1 MRIKKCKMERMKYD
15 RINYKLWGGTN
26 VKEITVQNPV
36 LKGFNPDPSM
46 IYVKDTFYIATSTFE
61 YKPGVVIHYSKDL
74 VEWEQMGVLENPEYL
89 NLTGIPA
96 SGGIW
101 APCLRYHE
109 EEQLFYLL
117 YTKFKSS
124 YTPPF
129 RDQDNYLITAPDIR
143 GPWSQPVHINASGY
157 DPAIFFDDD
166 GKAYITNML
175 WDYRPVQDKR
185 SAGIVLQ
192 EYDWKNRKMVGE
204 PKMMFEGTEVGQ
216 TEGPSI
222 YKKDGWYYLMTAEGG
237 PSYEHRVT
245 LCRSRNIWGPY
256 ELHPD
261 TYILTSSKTDS
272 YLQKAG
278 HASICQ
284 DKNGRWYISYLCS
297 RPLDNQRCVL
307 GRETAVQEVEWKE
320 DGWLYLKNGKTCPDN
335 TFTVWCDDHQMPLAE
350 KEEITY
356 TFDNDDFWSDFM
368 TLREPTGNGR
378 FSLTDRPGYL
388 RMYGRDSINSVIEQS
403 ILVRRQT
410 AHDFEVT
417 VEMDFDPKNF
427 AHMAGLIYR
436 YSEAN
441 QHYCFMSRDEEKGN
455 VIGCITIDRG
465 RDDMLPES
473 EWVVVNGN
481 HVYIKVVV
489 NGAIGQFYCSEDNIS
504 FVSVGNTFDA
514 SILSDDYAYGF
525 TGAMVGM
532 ACQDLMFHT
541 YPADFKSLIYKEI

>member
-1 MRIKKCKMERMKYD
+1 MKE
-15 RINYKLWGGTN
+15 LT
-26 VKEITVQNPV
+26 VKNPV

-61 YKPGVVIHYSKDL
+61 YKPGVVIHFSKDL
-74 VEWEQMGVLENPEYL
+74 VHWDQVGVLEDPAQL

-96 SGGIW
+96 SGGVW

-117 YTKFKSS
+117 YTNFKSS
-124 YTPPF
+124 YAPPF

-143 GPWSQPVHINASGY
+143 GPWSAPVHINASGY

-166 GKAYITNML
+166 GKSYITNML
-175 WDYRPVQDKR
+175 WDYRPVQSKR

-192 EYDWKNRKMVGE
+192 EYDWKNRQMIGE

-237 PSYEHRVT
+237 TSYEHRVT
-245 LCRSRNIWGPY
+245 LVRSKNIWGPY
-256 ELHPD
+256 ELHPSK
-261 TYILTSSKTDS
+261 YILTSEGTDC

-284 DKNGRWYISYLCS
+284 DKDGRWYIAYLCS
-297 RPLDNQRCVL
+297 RPLENQRCIM
-307 GRETAVQEVEWKE
+307 GRETAVQEVEWRE

-335 TFTVWCDDHQMPLAE
+335 EFTAYVNDSVGSLPE
-350 KEEITY
+350 KLNRTY
-356 TFDNDDFWSDFM
+356 TFENSEFLKNFM
-368 TLREPTGNGR
+368 TLREPTQNGR

-388 RMYGRDSINSVIEQS
+388 RMYGRESINSVIEQS
-403 ILVRRQT
+403 ILVHRQT
-410 AHDFEVT
+410 AHNFEVT
-417 VEMDFDPKNF
+417 VEMEFEPKNF

-436 YSEAN
+436 YNESN
-441 QHYCFMSRDEEKGN
+441 QHYCYMTRHETKGN
-455 VIGCITIDRG
+455 VVGQITIDRG
-465 RDDMLPES
+465 QDWILPEDNYIIIS
-473 EWVVVNGN
+473 GN
-481 HVYIKVVV
+481 RLWLKVIVH
-489 NGAIGQFYCSEDNIS
+489 GSSGIFLCSEDGENYTQ
-504 FVSVGNTFDA
+504 VGESFDA

-525 TGAMVGM
+525 TGAMIGM
-532 ACQDLMFHT
+532 ACQDLQLHRHH
-541 YPADFKSLIYKEI
+541 ADFKSFIYSEL